1 MLRKRHDE
9 EVLTLRQGHS
19 TLAYRVWLEEEGAG
33 WVVVTAEGRIGSTL
47 QLEHQAQEP
56 MPREDAMQLLRSLV
70 AKKVGR
76 GYAARAGQ
84 RLWERGAAGTRG
96 RDINRLGRRVVTF

>member
-1 MLRKRHDE
+1 MLRKRHNE

-33 WVVVTAEGRIGSTL
+33 WVVVSAEGRIGSTL
-47 QLEHQAQEP
+47 QLEHQAREP
-56 MPREDAMQLLRSLV
+56 MPREDAMQLLRALV

-84 RLWERGAAGTRG
+84 RLWDRGAAGTRG